1 MMLVKLPVVEYY
13 RERYS
18 VSTDKSRLDVDAIHA
33 YLANESYWSPG
44 IPRSVVNRAIENSL
58 CFGVYSGDAQA
69 GFARVVSDFSSFAYL
84 MDVFVLTPYRRRG
97 LGKWL
102 VECILDYP
110 ELKYVRSWMLSTW
123 DAHELYSRYGFTPL
137 ANPEFVMVR
146 RNPDVFVQIAT
157 AENST

>member
-1 MMLVKLPVVEYY
+1 MLVELPVVEHY
-13 RERYS
+13 RDSYS
-18 VSTDKSRLDVDAIHA
+18 VSTDKSRLDVDAIHD

-44 IPRSVVNRAIENSL
+44 IPRSAVQRGVENSL
-58 CFGVYSGDAQA
+58 CFGVYAGDTQV

-110 ELKYVRSWMLSTW
+110 ELKYVRNWMLSTW
-123 DAHELYSRYGFTPL
+123 DAHDLYSRYGFTSL
-137 ANPEFVMVR
+137 TNPEFVMVR
-146 RNPDVFVQIAT
+146 RNPDAFVQVAA
-157 AENST
+157 AEQSS

>member
-110 ELKYVRSWMLSTW
+110 ELKYVRNWMLSTW
-123 DAHELYSRYGFTPL
+123 DVHELYSRYGFTPL